1 MDIKNIKKEWNA
13 TILDILKA
21 FIKICEEYGL
31 TYYCCAGTAIGAV
44 RHHGIIPWDDDID
57 VIMPRPDYDRL
68 LQIAKHTDFG
78 NYELITPY
86 DDETYPLY
94 FSKLA
99 NKNTTLIEDRQ
110 IPCVIGLYVDIFPLD
125 ATDDDVEKAM
135 KLKDKY
141 TKIINRLN
149 AVSTHNTFGEYMTLL
164 MDVKEWGRFVI
175 KTLAYFCRPALRRHL
190 IRQMDRM
197 SHLYDYETAKNVQ
210 VYTGSYGHREV
221 FPKSWLGKGKE
232 FRFEDTTVLLPEN
245 YDEYLRH
252 FFNDYMQFPPEEQRI
267 EKHNRA
273 YLNIHRKET
282 RDEIRKKVDFNI

>member
-21 FIKICEEYGL
+21 FIKICEEHGL

-175 KTLAYFCRPALRRHL
+175 KTLAYFCRPVLRRHL